1 MNCLHC
7 GKPLTQMETDS
18 GWHRRCSR
26 SFFGTDDVPM
36 VDVSGEALETVV
48 TPNPAGQIRPGGW
61 VALIRLTRE
70 RSCPERSVALEV
82 TRCDLAWRR
91 KSPLRSSKDP
101 AGLLRRVPGR
111 GSPRPRKRRVES
123 PLEKARRCP
132 VDADHDRRRLAVASD
147 DNLVFRRGLFTQGF
161 RLLEVRHRQIPYIR
175 SFYALFFIITEEG
188 LLTFDR
194 TFLIS

>member
-61 VALIRLTRE
+61 VALIRPDTRTFVS
-70 RSCPERSVALEV
+70 RTIRR
-82 TRCDLAWRR
+82 TRGY
-91 KSPLRSSKDP
+91 PLRSRLAAEIAASIIE
-101 AGLLRRVPGR
+101 
-111 GSPRPRKRRVES
+111 GSGGSSAARSRTRLTAAEK
-123 PLEKARRCP
+123 KARR
-132 VDADHDRRRLAVASD
+132 
-147 DNLVFRRGLFTQGF
+147 
-161 RLLEVRHRQIPYIR
+161 
-175 SFYALFFIITEEG
+175 
-188 LLTFDR
+188 
-194 TFLIS
+194 ISLR